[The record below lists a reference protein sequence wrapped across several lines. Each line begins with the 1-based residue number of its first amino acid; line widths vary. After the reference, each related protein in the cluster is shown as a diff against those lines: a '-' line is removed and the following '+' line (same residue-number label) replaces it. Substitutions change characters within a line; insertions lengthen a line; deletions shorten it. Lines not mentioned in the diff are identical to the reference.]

1 MGVHMAQC
9 YLTIDADGCPTL
21 LLASTDHKDANTY
34 PMHDSTITIT
44 SYLFVFVLRQ
54 TVTPI
59 PRRMDFSGY
68 QSLVI
73 GALLSNMGQ
82 EMIT

>member
-1 MGVHMAQC
+1 MGVRMSQS
-9 YLTIDADGCPTL
+9 YLTIDADGCATFLWP
-21 LLASTDHKDANTY
+21 STDHKDANTH
-34 PMHDSTITIT
+34 PIHDSTITVT

-54 TVTPI
+54 TMRAI

-82 EMIT
+82 EIIT